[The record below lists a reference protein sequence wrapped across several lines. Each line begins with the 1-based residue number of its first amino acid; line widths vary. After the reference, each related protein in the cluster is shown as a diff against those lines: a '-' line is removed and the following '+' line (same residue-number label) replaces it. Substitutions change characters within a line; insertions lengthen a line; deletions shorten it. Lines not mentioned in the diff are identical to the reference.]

1 MRPAFT
7 EETARCNEVCA
18 KMNTCIKEK
27 TYACKEGKMFANANF
42 FLYNANFYDKI
53 EENIRYITDYRKK
66 RKLEKIREADDPK
79 MPYAGILIWWL
90 EKKCRQ
96 RKEPKR

>member
-1 MRPAFT
+1 MLI
-7 EETARCNEVCA
+7 
-18 KMNTCIKEK
+18 KKEK
-27 TYACKEGKMFANANF
+27 CLQMQIF